1 MSISI
6 IHLCKSVEIMSCYVL
21 LYEIIWIYPSIAN
34 ITSICNVGLSEPKRR
49 PERGTDLRFL
59 QTHIPKKLNML
70 NWVTSITDNY
80 NVLLRSPFHGI
91 HGYHPLP
98 TTQCHSKACKSRP
111 VAPQAHRLSLAAA
124 TVERQHPPKQT
135 RRTREWT
142 RRGTLCDPTTSWY
155 WFSYSATFNHPI
167 LNIFIIPIGSMYAIY
182 GNI

>member
-70 NWVTSITDNY
+70 NWVTSITDYY
-80 NVLLRSPFHGI
+80 NVLLWSPFHGI
-91 HGYHPLP
+91 HDYHPLP
-98 TTQCHSKACKSRP
+98 TTQCHSKVCKSRP

-142 RRGTLCDPTTSWY
+142 RRGTLCDPTTSWVLVLI
-155 WFSYSATFNHPI
+155 FCHVQPSYGLHPI
-167 LNIFIIPIGSMYAIY
+167 LNMRTNFIC
-182 GNI
+182 